1 MMNHLLIRR
10 IVVNILS
17 VILLASTLGC
27 SANLTPA
34 LTATSSISLPESTE
48 IAMHTPSPTQEIT
61 TEPVNTPTP
70 TIPPL
75 PSGQIT
81 LMAVGDIMLARTLG
95 DQIISDGPSVPFAHT
110 STFLSSADISLG
122 NLECS
127 ISERGI
133 AEDKTYTFRAPL
145 LAAESLASGGFDLL
159 TLANNHVLDYG
170 LDAFTDTIDL
180 LTDKGIDIVGAGMNI
195 EEARSPIIFDRND
208 LRLAFLAY
216 LDIPR
221 WNYDYLTWIA
231 KADRPGVSWGYLS
244 NITEDVQAASQVA
257 DVVIVLMHF
266 GTEGEDQPSFQQV
279 LSAHTAIDAGANL
292 VIGSHTHLL
301 QPIEEYN
308 EGLIVYNLGNFVF
321 DEFGDLEN
329 ESAIFKA
336 LISKDG
342 VLTYEMVPV
351 FIQENGVPLLIDH

>member
-1 MMNHLLIRR
+1 MN
-10 IVVNILS
+10 IVSL
-17 VILLASTLGC
+17 ILLAVTLGC
-27 SANLTPA
+27 TTGNVPV
-34 LTATSSISLPESTE
+34 LTATPTHSLPEPITSETPF
-48 IAMHTPSPTQEIT
+48 PSPTQGINSD
-61 TEPVNTPTP
+61 PVITPTLTTP
-70 TIPPL
+70 KP
-75 PSGQIT
+75 PSGQLT

-95 DQIISDGPSVPFAHT
+95 DQIIKGGPGVPFAHT
-110 STFLSSADISLG
+110 STLLNSADISLG

-145 LAAESLASGGFDLL
+145 VSADSLVSGGFDLL
-159 TLANNHVLDYG
+159 TLANNHVLDFG
-170 LDAFTDTIDL
+170 VDALADTIEL
-180 LTDKGIDIVGAGMNI
+180 LTVKGIETVGAGMNI
-195 EEARSPIIFDRND
+195 EEARSPVLMERNG

-231 KADRPGVSWGYLS
+231 TADKPGVSWGYLS
-244 NITEDVQAASQVA
+244 NIMEDVQAASQIA

-266 GTEGEDQPSFQQV
+266 GTEGEVQPSYQQI
-279 LSAHTAIDAGANL
+279 LSAHTAIDAGAKL

-308 EGLIVYNLGNFVF
+308 DGLIVYNLGNFVF

-342 VLTYEMVPV
+342 VIAYEMLPV
-351 FIQENGVPLLIDH
+351 FIQESGLPILTDR